1 MKNAQITLALIA
13 AALLPVPASAN
24 AGADP
29 VLASF
34 ERDLH
39 YVSTTLT
46 PHPAQAEVDPLT
58 EALTA
63 ALHSPRKPEARALSA
78 ASPRPGHDAGRQ
90 GS

>member
-1 MKNAQITLALIA
+1 MKNAHITLALIA

-24 AGADP
+24 DGADP
-29 VLASF
+29 VLVSF

-39 YVSTTLT
+39 YVSTTPT
-46 PHPAQAEVDPLT
+46 PRPAQTEVDPLT

-63 ALHSPRKPEARALSA
+63 ALHGSRKPKVRALSA
-78 ASPRPGHDAGRQ
+78 ASPRHDHDAGRQ